1 MWGFTADELFATDE
15 EAQAYASAVDLSY
28 VFEGMGSGWK
38 AGDLKYVDKDG
49 DGAIGIG
56 SNTLD
61 DPGDRKVLGNSLPS
75 LSYGATFSMD
85 YMGFDLSAF
94 FQGTG
99 NHYWY
104 PPRFCFPFWG
114 PYSNPMQSFM
124 RRDFLND
131 VWDYDNT
138 DAYFPRARGYV
149 AEISGG
155 YLNRTNS
162 RYLQNCRYL
171 RLKNL
176 TIGYT
181 LPAKISKKAGIEKVR
196 VYFSGENLT
205 CWSPLFKHC
214 SFLDPEAIAHDD
226 SESYGRSFYPW
237 QKTFMFGIDVQF

>member
-1 MWGFTADELFATDE
+1 
-15 EAQAYASAVDLSY
+15 VD
-28 VFEGMGSGWK
+28 
-38 AGDLKYVDKDG
+38 
-49 DGAIGIG
+49 
-56 SNTLD
+56 N
-61 DPGDRKVLGNSLPS
+61 PGDRKIIGNSLPS
-75 LSYGATFSMD
+75 LSYGLNFGFD
-85 YMGFDLSAF
+85 YMGLDVSVF

-104 PPRFCFPFWG
+104 PSEYSFAFWG
-114 PYSNPMQSFM
+114 PFSQPMTSYLPK
-124 RRDFLND
+124 DFLND

-176 TIGYT
+176 TVGYT
-181 LPAKISKKAGIEKVR
+181 IPAELSKKAGIEKVR

-226 SESYGRSFYPW
+226 SEAYGRSFYPW